1 MIKNI
6 KSKLFLSWVLSY
18 VIIAFFPVM
27 IGSFVY
33 VKSVETIHHE
43 VNKMENMSLQQ
54 LKSILD
60 GKFEELDKTISN
72 IALNQDI
79 KLLMSLQKAFE
90 PKDIL
95 RIINAQKDL
104 SKFKLSNS
112 NIVEIYVYL
121 NNEDTIF
128 TSAYKYNS
136 QDISQICKREFFL
149 NIDEFNQL
157 VNQRNYRYFRIL
169 KDSAADGTERTK
181 IVLIQ
186 SLYLNSLS
194 NPSGT
199 VIISLDGN
207 KFIDLLKNLEL
218 TEHSEIILVNSKNEF
233 FSAGSINAIPD
244 YLDYDLLKQTDVS
257 FYDKW
262 NGMDTVITHISS
274 DTLDL
279 EYISLIPSRIFLSKV
294 QYIKNIIYI
303 YIFICL
309 VAGGIAAYFLAK
321 RNFSPVANLK
331 QMVVNALGKSEN
343 QGLNEFKFIENSF
356 KGLLDENQSITDNL
370 KNQRAALRN
379 IFLSRL
385 LKGRIGSRDTIEE
398 SLKTYEIEFSGEYFL
413 VAIFSIEDPD
423 GMLFPGNEEDEE
435 AIDIVYSS
443 IKSIAEG
450 LMNEKHKA
458 YMVETDG
465 LMTLIINS
473 SGNMT
478 FDRDGFKTD
487 VCNTLEKAVGFVRTE
502 LEIILSV
509 FVSDV
514 HYGLHGIRQAY
525 SETLQVLEYKVVI
538 GEEST
543 LIRYDSINKD
553 IADDFSSSYNLDKE
567 RLFVNCIEAGDYKGA
582 KEILDEMLMKILD
595 RNVKSIQ
602 LMRCRV
608 FGLINMILNAIGEI
622 RSDPD
627 MHFIDGLD
635 PTNRLLNS
643 KTIMD
648 LKTEVDSIFDRI
660 MEYYSEKAGKQV
672 PEWVTQVDDY
682 IKSHFRENDLSI
694 FSISN
699 DIGLSVSYL
708 SRAYK
713 RYKKIGLLDYIHKVR
728 LEKAKELLKMDISIK
743 DIAQQIGYLD
753 SKALIRSF
761 RKYEGITPGKYKEA
775 VANQT
780 GARQELD

>member
-1 MIKNI
+1 MAKNI

-18 VIIAFFPVM
+18 IIIAFFPVL

-43 VNKMENMSLQQ
+43 VTKMEFMTLEQ

-72 IALNQDI
+72 ITLNQDI
-79 KLLMSLQKAFE
+79 KLLMSLQKPFE

-104 SKFKLSNS
+104 SKFVLSNS

-121 NNEDTIF
+121 NNEETIF

-136 QDISQICKREFFL
+136 QDIEEICKREFFL
-149 NIDEFNQL
+149 SYDEFMQL
-157 VNQRNYRYFRIL
+157 VSKKNYRYFRIL
-169 KDSAADGTERTK
+169 KSDTADGTERTK
-181 IVLIQ
+181 IVLMQ

-207 KFIDLLKNLEL
+207 KFTDLLKNLEL
-218 TEHSEIILVNSKNEF
+218 TEHGEIILVNSKNEY
-233 FSAGSINAIPD
+233 FSTGSIKAVPD
-244 YLDYDLLKQTDVS
+244 YLDYDLLKQTDVT
-257 FYDKW
+257 FYNKW
-262 NGMDTVITHISS
+262 NGMDTVITHLSS
-274 DTLDL
+274 DTLDI
-279 EYISLIPSRIFLSKV
+279 EYVSLIPSKIFLSKV
-294 QYIKNIIYI
+294 QYIKNIIYV
-303 YIFICL
+303 YICICL
-309 VAGGIAAYFLAK
+309 IAGGIAAFFLAK

-356 KGLLDENQSITDNL
+356 KGLLDENRSIADNL
-370 KNQRAALRN
+370 RKQRAALRN

-385 LKGRIGSRDTIEE
+385 LKGRIGSGETVEE
-398 SLKTYEIEFSGEYFL
+398 SLKAYEIEFSGEYFV
-413 VAIFSIEDPD
+413 VAAFSIEDPE

-435 AIDIVYSS
+435 AINIVYSS
-443 IKSIAEG
+443 VKSIAEG

-465 LMTLIINS
+465 LMALIINS
-473 SGNMT
+473 AENMV
-478 FDRDGFKTD
+478 FDKDGFKDD
-487 VCNTLEKAVGFVRTE
+487 VCYILEKTVNFARSE
-502 LEIILSV
+502 LEIVLSA

-525 SETLQVLEYKVVI
+525 SETLQILEYKMII

-553 IADDFSSSYNLDKE
+553 IADDFSGLYNLDKE

-582 KEILDEMLMKILD
+582 KEILDEMLVRILD
-595 RNVKSIQ
+595 KNVNSIQ
-602 LMRCRV
+602 LMKCRV

-627 MHFIDGLD
+627 MHFVDGLD

-643 KTIMD
+643 KTVMD
-648 LKTEVDSIFDRI
+648 LKKEVDLIFNRI
-660 MEYYSEKAGKQV
+660 MEYHSEKAGKQV

-682 IKSHFRENDLSI
+682 IGSHFHENDLSI
-694 FSISN
+694 ISISN

-728 LEKAKELLKMDISIK
+728 LEKAKELLKMDICIK
-743 DIAQQIGYLD
+743 DIAQQVGYLD
-753 SKALIRSF
+753 SKALIRAF
-761 RKYEGITPGKYKEA
+761 RRYEGITPGKYKEA

-780 GARQELD
+780 GTVHIID